1 MFLLLLPRKNKA
13 KSRGRRDRWVSPV
26 EGTIVSRKKICL
38 QTCGYF
44 GCLLQTSSVDVTT
57 PPTSPPGA
65 CSDAGPGVAGAGTR
79 QMLRFCSF
87 FALTGREAEKASP
100 GPKPCS
106 SPHSL
111 WDAGGPGQQGGP
123 GEPSLMERLTP
134 VAPSC
139 EAPCPHGG
147 EVAGGCTRAPSS
159 KLPCYRTPWLA
170 PSCSAQEA
178 SPEFLSPSALRHQ
191 EGALSSEI

>member
-1 MFLLLLPRKNKA
+1 MFLLLPRKNKA

-57 PPTSPPGA
+57 PPTSLPGA
-65 CSDAGPGVAGAGTR
+65 CSGAGPGVAGAGTR
-79 QMLRFCSF
+79 QMLRFCGF

-123 GEPSLMERLTP
+123 GEPSLVERLTP

-139 EAPCPHGG
+139 EAPCPHSGG
-147 EVAGGCTRAPSS
+147 GCVAGAGGVPE
-159 KLPCYRTPWLA
+159 LPAQSCPATALPGWLH
-170 PSCSAQEA
+170 PAQ
-178 SPEFLSPSALRHQ
+178 PRKHL
-191 EGALSSEI
+191 LSSSLHQL